1 MSLKLLVVDDEASIR
16 DTISGIFEDEGY
28 KVESASSGTKAIALI
43 KEGREYN
50 VVLLDIWMDDSDGVE
65 TLIEIKKLEPHLPVI
80 MISGHG
86 DIETA
91 VKATKF
97 GAYDFIEKPPD
108 FHKLILTVSH
118 SIKECKLLKE
128 NTELKQKFKNFYP
141 DIIGNSNKM
150 SKLKQQIQV
159 MAPTEGWVLIHGEN
173 GTGKEIIAR
182 QIHHHS
188 DRSEQA
194 FVEVNCA
201 AIPEELIESEL
212 FGHEKGSFTGA
223 FKMKIGKFDQ
233 ADKGTLFLDEIA
245 DMSLKTQA
253 KILRIL
259 QEQRFERV
267 GGNEMISVNVRIVA
281 ASNKLLEN
289 EIKSGN
295 FREDLYYRLNV
306 IPIEVP
312 PLRERA
318 EDIPEL
324 VDFFQEFFLKNN
336 NYPMRKMNPEV
347 YDIFKSYHWPGNVR
361 ELKNIVERI
370 MILSDGPV
378 VTKEDIPPAI
388 MLAVKNSDISKY
400 HDTEPL
406 VFDTVASIKQARDEF
421 EKNYIIT
428 MLRKNEGN
436 ISKTA
441 DMIQMERSNLHKKI
455 KQLGINLEEI

>member
-1 MSLKLLVVDDEASIR
+1 
-16 DTISGIFEDEGY
+16 
-28 KVESASSGTKAIALI
+28 
-43 KEGREYN
+43 
-50 VVLLDIWMDDSDGVE
+50 
-65 TLIEIKKLEPHLPVI
+65 
-80 MISGHG
+80 
-86 DIETA
+86 
-91 VKATKF
+91 
-97 GAYDFIEKPPD
+97 
-108 FHKLILTVSH
+108 
-118 SIKECKLLKE
+118 
-128 NTELKQKFKNFYP
+128 
-141 DIIGNSNKM
+141 
-150 SKLKQQIQV
+150 
-159 MAPTEGWVLIHGEN
+159 
-173 GTGKEIIAR
+173 
-182 QIHHHS
+182 
-188 DRSEQA
+188 
-194 FVEVNCA
+194 
-201 AIPEELIESEL
+201 
-212 FGHEKGSFTGA
+212 
-223 FKMKIGKFDQ
+223 
-233 ADKGTLFLDEIA
+233 
-245 DMSLKTQA
+245 
-253 KILRIL
+253 
-259 QEQRFERV
+259 
-267 GGNEMISVNVRIVA
+267 
-281 ASNKLLEN
+281 
-289 EIKSGN
+289 
-295 FREDLYYRLNV
+295 
-306 IPIEVP
+306 
-312 PLRERA
+312 LRERA